1 MKISRPI
8 SEPRR
13 PDLAFWLTG
22 HAVALLLVA
31 VSTIVGQIVADRW
44 GTAPVVLLF
53 IPPVLLVASFWG
65 LWPSLLGAVA
75 ATLAYNFYFTV
86 PVHTFR
92 IQSPV
97 DVATV
102 VILFIVA
109 LVTSRLAGQLRE
121 QAQLAA
127 SHATRNATIAGFA
140 RRLLS
145 CASQRSIA
153 EVVVHELSRLFG
165 CNLVLL
171 SGSDKPEILAC
182 TLGEIRLAP
191 SDLAAAAETMR
202 SGEAA
207 GRGVGRLEPVDWQ
220 FHPIKSAETIL
231 AAVGLARE
239 DGAPPVSGPQQELL
253 QSLLDQAALAMERAK
268 LEQEAREFAKLRER
282 DAIRTSLLASIGED
296 FKPSLNA
303 IGAAARALKRA
314 GEGDRAIIA
323 SVAAEAAKLD
333 RYVDNLVD
341 VSPNAAPDPLQFGD
355 VVIDLYR
362 RAVTKNGEEMHLT
375 PKEYAVLAE
384 LAKHAGRVLTHAHLL
399 RAVWGPAQEDQI
411 DYLRVAIRALRQKL
425 EAKPSQPQLI
435 LNEPAVGYRLAV

>member
-1 MKISRPI
+1 MKISKLI

-13 PDLAFWLTG
+13 PDLAFLLTG
-22 HAVALLLVA
+22 HAVAMLLVA
-31 VSTIVGQIVADRW
+31 AATIVGQLVAIRW
-44 GTAPVVLLF
+44 GTAPVVLLY
-53 IPPVLLVASFWG
+53 IPPVLMVASNWG
-65 LWPSLLGAVA
+65 LWPSLVGAIA

-86 PVHTFR
+86 PVHTLR

-127 SHATRNATIAGFA
+127 AHAARNAAIAGFA

-145 CASQRSIA
+145 CSSQRSIS
-153 EVVVHELSRLFG
+153 EVVAKELARLFG
-165 CNLVLL
+165 CNAVLL
-171 SGSDKPEILAC
+171 AGTDKLEVLAS
-182 TLGEIRLAP
+182 TLGDIQLGP
-191 SDLAAAAETMR
+191 SDLAAATVTLFQ
-202 SGEAA
+202 GEPA
-207 GRGVGRLEPVDWQ
+207 GRGIGRLEPVDWQ
-220 FHPIKSAETIL
+220 FRPISSAENVL

-239 DGAPPVSGPQQELL
+239 DGAPPVTGSQVELL
-253 QSLLDQAALAMERAK
+253 ESLLDQAALAMERAK
-268 LEQEAREFAKLRER
+268 LEQDAREVAKLRER
-282 DAIRTSLLASIGED
+282 DAIRSSLLASIGED

-314 GEGDRAIIA
+314 GEGDRSIIA
-323 SVAAEAAKLD
+323 SVATETAKLD

-341 VSPNAAPDPLQFGD
+341 VSPNSEQSPLQLGR

-362 RAVTKNGEEMHLT
+362 RVVLKNGEEVHLT
-375 PKEYAVLAE
+375 PKEYAVFAE
-384 LAKHAGRVLTHAHLL
+384 LSKHAGRVLSHAHLL

-411 DYLRVAIRALRQKL
+411 EYLRVAIRALRQKL
-425 EAKPSQPQLI
+425 EDTPSQPQLI
-435 LNEPAVGYRLAV
+435 VNEPAVGYRLTV

>member
-1 MKISRPI
+1 MKISRWI
-8 SEPRR
+8 SEPQR

-31 VSTIVGQIVADRW
+31 AATIVGQLVANRW
-44 GTAPVVLLF
+44 GTAPVVLLY
-53 IPPVLLVASFWG
+53 IPPVLLVASYWG
-65 LWPSLLGAVA
+65 LWPSLGGAVA
-75 ATLAYNFYFTV
+75 ATLTYNFYFTV
-86 PVHTFR
+86 PIHTFR

-127 SHATRNATIAGFA
+127 AYAARNATIAGFA

-145 CASQRSIA
+145 CASPQSIA
-153 EVVVHELSRLFG
+153 EVVVHEMSRLFG
-165 CNLVLL
+165 CNAVLL
-171 SGSDKPEILAC
+171 TGTEKPEMLAC
-182 TLGEIRLAP
+182 TMGDIRLAP
-191 SDLAAAAETMR
+191 SDLAAAAEAIR

-220 FHPIKSAETIL
+220 FRPIKSAETVL
-231 AAVGLARE
+231 AVVGLARE
-239 DGAPPVSGPQQELL
+239 DGAPPVSGLQVELL
-253 QSLLDQAALAMERAK
+253 ESLLDQAALAMERAR
-268 LEQEAREFAKLRER
+268 LEQDARDFAQLRER
-282 DAIRTSLLASIGED
+282 DAIRSSLLASIGEE

-303 IGAAARALKRA
+303 IGAAARALKRG
-314 GEGDRAIIA
+314 GEGDRSIIA
-323 SVAAEAAKLD
+323 SIATETAKLD

-341 VSPNAAPDPLQFGD
+341 VSPNTAQTPLQLGG

-362 RAVTKNGEEMHLT
+362 RVVQKNGEEVHLT

-425 EAKPSQPQLI
+425 EETPSQPQLI
-435 LNEPAVGYRLAV
+435 VNEPAVGYRLAI